1 MAFAPYVA
9 HFIFKVEP
17 FRTRPS
23 MCVCPVLASLSSASS
38 SSSSSSS
45 WRWCWA
51 APRCWRWRV
60 WMLPERLER
69 RRGGKEERWRGEKK
83 DGTEILLGIDVGWCA
98 CVRRS
103 GGMRSCCNHDGRWND
118 VALTFMSFPA
128 KKEEKTNQKTT
139 KPHPHFTQALFIS
152 LSHLS
157 PVLLHLFMRY
167 FSNAHISTSSKGV
180 WGSWWLGSGVL
191 TQKTHGNVQ
200 ERKHVGPEC
209 GNILINL
216 VGLRRKMWSVSDVA
230 FFSFPN
236 GI

>member
-83 DGTEILLGIDVGWCA
+83 DGTEILLGIGVGFMRVRASLRWNEKLLQPWWKVKRCCFNLHVIPGKKRRKNKPKNNKTSSSFHA
-98 CVRRS
+98 SSVHFSITPLPSPAPFIHALFHERAHFNLVKGCVRELMTRVRCLNTANTGKCS
-103 GGMRSCCNHDGRWND
+103 G
-118 VALTFMSFPA
+118 
-128 KKEEKTNQKTT
+128 KEACRTRMWKYPY
-139 KPHPHFTQALFIS
+139 KPGGVKNKNVVSVRCF
-152 LSHLS
+152 
-157 PVLLHLFMRY
+157 LL
-167 FSNAHISTSSKGV
+167 
-180 WGSWWLGSGVL
+180 
-191 TQKTHGNVQ
+191 
-200 ERKHVGPEC
+200 
-209 GNILINL
+209 
-216 VGLRRKMWSVSDVA
+216 
-230 FFSFPN
+230 
-236 GI
+236 

>member
-1 MAFAPYVA
+1 MAFSPYVA

-128 KKEEKTNQKTT
+128 KKRRKKKKQNKKQQNLILISRKLCSFLYHTSPQSCSIYSCV
-139 KPHPHFTQALFIS
+139 IS
-152 LSHLS
+152 LTRTFQ
-157 PVLLHLFMRY
+157 PRQRVCEG
-167 FSNAHISTSSKGV
+167 ADD
-180 WGSWWLGSGVL
+180 SG
-191 TQKTHGNVQ
+191 Q
-200 ERKHVGPEC
+200 
-209 GNILINL
+209 
-216 VGLRRKMWSVSDVA
+216 VS
-230 FFSFPN
+230 
-236 GI
+236 